1 MRCLRGGSE
10 RRQGVVGTIGG
21 KVRLVGVGVVGLG
34 LGRHVKGPC
43 RSGGASALDPAC
55 VGTLRLGTRKRS
67 RRLAGG
73 PMGCRRRGLLSAM
86 RFGACRGGLFSSS
99 SWAVHVLVRGL
110 SGALRGRSAVARRR
124 SASSGPTLFHPAFVS
139 VFVRAFITVFGCIWC
154 TVSLRRLHHLLSWFA
169 PFPAPFAPFP
179 APFAPFPLR
188 GQLAQW
194 TVRAGKHRSRGAVQ
208 QLLCGLKI
216 FHQGVVVWPVVEACR
231 IGVHPIVES
240 RGQHRV
246 LCARKEFVSILAE
259 PRGKLQNVGVR
270 LLRLALPS
278 LLSPEPTLLLQLGDD
293 GLCGPH
299 THSRALC

>member
-1 MRCLRGGSE
+1 
-10 RRQGVVGTIGG
+10 
-21 KVRLVGVGVVGLG
+21 VRLVGVGVVGLG

-194 TVRAGKHRSRGAVQ
+194 TVRAGKGAVVAPFTGRGPATSLRPQ
-208 QLLCGLKI
+208 DLSSGRRGL
-216 FHQGVVVWPVVEACR
+216 ASCR
-231 IGVHPIVES
+231 SMQDRCPSDS
-240 RGQHRV
+240 R
-246 LCARKEFVSILAE
+246 VS
-259 PRGKLQNVGVR
+259 R
-270 LLRLALPS
+270 S
-278 LLSPEPTLLLQLGDD
+278 T
-293 GLCGPH
+293 
-299 THSRALC
+299 SRALRAQGIRLDPC